1 MTVHAQ
7 FVLATMPT
15 IDDIRAA
22 ARRIEGLARRTPLLE
37 SPALNK
43 KFGARL
49 LFKPEVLQ
57 RTGSFKFR
65 GAYNKIASLTEEER
79 ACGDEVDAV
88 EGSERA
94 GMIIVECVSLGYM
107 PVLERRIF

>member
-1 MTVHAQ
+1 MTLKAEE
-7 FVLATMPT
+7 
-15 IDDIRAA
+15 
-22 ARRIEGLARRTPLLE
+22 RRGP
-37 SPALNK
+37 
-43 KFGARL
+43 
-49 LFKPEVLQ
+49 
-57 RTGSFKFR
+57 
-65 GAYNKIASLTEEER
+65 EEER